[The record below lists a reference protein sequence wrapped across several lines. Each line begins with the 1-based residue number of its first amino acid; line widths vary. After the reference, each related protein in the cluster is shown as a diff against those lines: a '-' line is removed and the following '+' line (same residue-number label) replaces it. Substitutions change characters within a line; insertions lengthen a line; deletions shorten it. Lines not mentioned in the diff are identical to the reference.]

1 MLWDCLAG
9 QIPLSAGGVLDSYLW
24 NCSRY
29 GIYTGSS
36 GYGGAEH
43 LLTTSNGQTSA
54 GMFKLIKP
62 EPFGP
67 SVMKQLSTF
76 TFCQLAIAFQFN
88 WVWSPRLNKV
98 YSSLVYG
105 YGIQFIKVRHHAE
118 EVKEKGFNP
127 EVQMGKEPFNMHGK
141 WHLSHYSDQGP
152 EVHQQIQM

>member
-9 QIPLSAGGVLDSYLW
+9 QIPLSAGGVIDSYLW

-43 LLTTSNGQTSA
+43 LLTTSNGQTS
-54 GMFKLIKP
+54 
-62 EPFGP
+62 
-67 SVMKQLSTF
+67 
-76 TFCQLAIAFQFN
+76 
-88 WVWSPRLNKV
+88 
-98 YSSLVYG
+98 
-105 YGIQFIKVRHHAE
+105 AE